1 VCRSAEKQSEF
12 QRVSDD
18 LSLTDDIYEAAF
30 LPEMWPRLFD
40 RISERIYAALGS
52 IYIQNADGSFR
63 WIGTEGATRLFS
75 EFQALNPPLEHI
87 RLQKSNE
94 LQHQG
99 FYTDLDFND
108 PSIFEHP
115 TYKDFLH
122 PRNFGWFTE
131 TTFNLPTGEKVQ
143 IGFERRKDLGPFE
156 NAYIEVLNRLRPHLG
171 RAAILSAQLG
181 LERAKGMTDA
191 LDAIG
196 IPAAVLRTN
205 GRLSIGN
212 QHFQE
217 LIPLVVQDRRDR
229 LFLMDESADALLAE
243 TLMRLGSNGP
253 TGRSRSIPV
262 PAQAGRPPLIF
273 HVFPVCGA
281 ARDLFSRG
289 LALLIGTPIDRTLVP
304 AAEVLQVL
312 FDLTPAEARVARAVA
327 QGKTVDAIALTNG
340 VSRETVRT
348 QLASVLAKTGMS
360 RQAELVAL
368 LAGKA
373 LF

>member
-1 VCRSAEKQSEF
+1 M
-12 QRVSDD
+12 SDD
-18 LSLTDDIYEAAF
+18 LSFADGIYEAAF
-30 LPEMWPRLFD
+30 APEMWPRLFE
-40 RISERIYAALGS
+40 RISERIHAALGS
-52 IYIQNADGSFR
+52 IYIQNVDGSFR
-63 WIGTEGATRLFS
+63 WIGTEGATRLFN

-87 RLQKSNE
+87 RLKRSAE
-94 LQHQG
+94 LQHEG

-108 PSIFEHP
+108 PLIFEHP
-115 TYKDFLH
+115 TYRDFLH

-131 TTFNLPTGEKVQ
+131 STFNLPTGEKVQ
-143 IGFERRKDLGPFE
+143 IGFERRKDRGPFE
-156 NAYIEVLNRLRPHLG
+156 RNYIEVLNRLRPHLG
-171 RAAILSAQLG
+171 RAAVLSAQLG

-191 LDAIG
+191 LNAIG

-205 GRLSIGN
+205 GRLAIANG
-212 QHFQE
+212 HFQK

-229 LFLMDESADALLAE
+229 LFLADETADRLLAD
-243 TLMRLGSNGP
+243 TLMRLGSRNAVG
-253 TGRSRSIPV
+253 GSRSIPV
-262 PAQAGRPPLIF
+262 PAQIGRPPMIF

-281 ARDLFSRG
+281 ANDLFSRG
-289 LALLIGTPIDRTLVP
+289 LALVIGTLIDRTLVP

-327 QGKTVDAIALTNG
+327 QGKTVEAIALANG